1 MERGGM
7 NDDGHG
13 DDAPETA
20 LFNTDEARVAGV
32 IQRIL
37 GEDVTSRDQTFES
50 LKADSLDYVEIV
62 MEMEE
67 EFDITIDDEEAQDIT
82 TVGGLMD
89 LVIQKD
95 GFK

>member
-13 DDAPETA
+13 DDAPESK
-20 LFNTDEARVAGV
+20 LFNTDEARVASV
-32 IQRIL
+32 IKDVL
-37 GEDVTSRDQTFES
+37 GKDVTDREQTFES
-50 LKADSLDYVEIV
+50 LGADSLDYVEIV
-62 MEMEE
+62 MAIEE
-67 EFDITIDDEEAQDIT
+67 EFDITIADEEAQDIT
-82 TVGGLMD
+82 TVGPLMD